1 MLRVMRAPGPGP
13 SGTELLGYDCNSWAR
28 LLDLDLI
35 PEPEPVLGLGT
46 GLRTELGWYTW
57 YGLVGYRLWGR
68 PELLWPELRTTGLNE
83 LQT

>member
-28 LLDLDLI
+28 LLDLNLI
-35 PEPEPVLGLGT
+35 PEPEPVLGLRH
-46 GLRTELGWYTW
+46 RTELLTLGLVHR

-68 PELLWPELRTTGLNE
+68 PELLA
-83 LQT
+83 